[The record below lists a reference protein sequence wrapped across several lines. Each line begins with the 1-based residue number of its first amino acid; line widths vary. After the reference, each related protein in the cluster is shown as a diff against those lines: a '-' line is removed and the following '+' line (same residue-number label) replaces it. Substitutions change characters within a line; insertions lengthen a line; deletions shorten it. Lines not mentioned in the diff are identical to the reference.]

1 MGTYHMPYAH
11 VMDLPMRAFWYLSGT
26 VERIWAEADK
36 RHLMVVGA
44 GSQATP
50 DAAAT
55 LWDALEGRSPHPIK
69 LTAKAHIENTA
80 KPDEGAFDKLRRMA
94 G

>member
-1 MGTYHMPYAH
+1 MPYAH
-11 VMDLPMRAFWYLSGT
+11 VMDLPMRAFWFLSGT

-44 GSQATP
+44 GNQSSP

-55 LWDALEGRSPHPIK
+55 LWEALEKRAPDPIK
-69 LTAKAHIENTA
+69 LAAQALIDNA
-80 KPDEGAFDKLRRMA
+80 KPDEGAFDKLRRLA